1 MRRVPATQQA
11 WQHALTVIEGGAFHR
26 LDACR
31 RGREGNPGIS
41 SLANPAAFYGLN
53 ISAFRGRK
61 YFMRSSIIPRV
72 TVPRLAAVGASLAVA
87 GTLLGAGLA
96 GSATAATAATAT
108 AAAGHASA
116 RSAAAAPKPTIVLVH
131 GAWADSSSWNGV
143 IERLQ
148 ALGYTVDAPP
158 NPLSGVSSD
167 SAYLSD
173 FLSTISGPIILVGH
187 SYGGFVITNAATGN
201 PQVKALVYDD
211 AFIPAAGDT
220 PESLSSAMPGS
231 CLTSTA
237 LHFVPY
243 PGAPS
248 GDSDV
253 YVNQNV
259 FPGCFANGLP
269 ASEGAALAAEQQ
281 PPVAS
286 ILSDTLTT
294 APAWQTIPSWDVIG
308 TADHVI
314 PPAEQVAMAQRAGSH
329 ITEIDAPHLSM
340 ISDPGAVTRVILD
353 AARTVG

>member
-1 MRRVPATQQA
+1 
-11 WQHALTVIEGGAFHR
+11 
-26 LDACR
+26 
-31 RGREGNPGIS
+31 
-41 SLANPAAFYGLN
+41 
-53 ISAFRGRK
+53 
-61 YFMRSSIIPRV
+61 
-72 TVPRLAAVGASLAVA
+72 
-87 GTLLGAGLA
+87 
-96 GSATAATAATAT
+96 
-108 AAAGHASA
+108 
-116 RSAAAAPKPTIVLVH
+116 VH

-173 FLSTISGPIILVGH
+173 FLSTISGPIVLVGH

-220 PESLSSAMPGS
+220 PESLSTAMPGS
-231 CLTSTA
+231 CLTPA
-237 LHFVPY
+237 VLHFVPY

-248 GDSDV
+248 GDAEA

-269 ASEGAALAAEQQ
+269 AREGAALAAEQQ

-294 APAWQTIPSWDVIG
+294 TPAWQTIPSWDIIG

-314 PPAEQVAMAQRAGSH
+314 PPAEQVVMAKRAGSH
-329 ITEIDAPHLSM
+329 ITEFNAPHLSM
-340 ISDPGAVTRVILD
+340 ISDPSAVTSVILN

>member
-1 MRRVPATQQA
+1 MQIPIVPR
-11 WQHALTVIEGGAFHR
+11 LTG
-26 LDACR
+26 
-31 RGREGNPGIS
+31 
-41 SLANPAAFYGLN
+41 
-53 ISAFRGRK
+53 
-61 YFMRSSIIPRV
+61 
-72 TVPRLAAVGASLAVA
+72 PRLAAAGASLAIA

-96 GSATAATAATAT
+96 GSATAATTTTAT
-108 AAAGHASA
+108 RHAPAS
-116 RSAAAAPKPTIVLVH
+116 SAAAAAKPTIVLVH

-158 NPLSGVSSD
+158 NPLSGVSTD

-231 CLTSTA
+231 CLTPSA
-237 LHFVPY
+237 LNFVPY

-248 GDSDV
+248 GDAEV
-253 YVNQNV
+253 YVNQSV
-259 FPGCFANGLP
+259 FPECFANGLP
-269 ASEGAALAAEQQ
+269 GSEGAALAAEQQ

-294 APAWQTIPSWDVIG
+294 TPAWQTIPSWDVIG

-314 PPAEQVAMAQRAGSH
+314 PPAEQVAMAQRAGAH
-329 ITEIDAPHLSM
+329 VTEINAPHLSM
-340 ISDPGAVTRVILD
+340 ISNPATVTSVIVD
-353 AARTVG
+353 AARAEG

>member
-1 MRRVPATQQA
+1 M
-11 WQHALTVIEGGAFHR
+11 
-26 LDACR
+26 
-31 RGREGNPGIS
+31 GIS
-41 SLANPAAFYGLN
+41 
-53 ISAFRGRK
+53 IV
-61 YFMRSSIIPRV
+61 PRL
-72 TVPRLAAVGASLAVA
+72 TAPRLAAAGVSLAIA

-96 GSATAATAATAT
+96 GSATAATATAAT
-108 AAAGHASA
+108 AATTARHAPSS
-116 RSAAAAPKPTIVLVH
+116 SAAAAKPTIVLVH

-173 FLSTISGPIILVGH
+173 FLSTISGPIVLVGH

-220 PESLSSAMPGS
+220 PESLSTAMPGS
-231 CLTSTA
+231 CLTPA
-237 LHFVPY
+237 VLHFVPY

-248 GDSDV
+248 GDAEA

-269 ASEGAALAAEQQ
+269 AREGAALAAEQQ

-294 APAWQTIPSWDVIG
+294 TPAWQTIPSWDIIG

-314 PPAEQVAMAQRAGSH
+314 PPAEQVVMAKRAGSH
-329 ITEIDAPHLSM
+329 ITEINAPHLSM
-340 ISDPGAVTRVILD
+340 ISDPSAVTSVILN

>member
-1 MRRVPATQQA
+1 MHISIVPR
-11 WQHALTVIEGGAFHR
+11 LTA
-26 LDACR
+26 
-31 RGREGNPGIS
+31 
-41 SLANPAAFYGLN
+41 
-53 ISAFRGRK
+53 
-61 YFMRSSIIPRV
+61 
-72 TVPRLAAVGASLAVA
+72 PRLAAAGVSLAVA

-108 AAAGHASA
+108 TTATTVRHAPSSGTAAA
-116 RSAAAAPKPTIVLVH
+116 KPTIVLVH

-220 PESLSSAMPGS
+220 PESLSTAMPGS
-231 CLTSTA
+231 CLTPAA
-237 LHFVPY
+237 LNFVPY

-248 GDSDV
+248 GDADV
-253 YVNQNV
+253 YVKQSV

-269 ASEGAALAAEQQ
+269 AREGAALAAEQQ

-294 APAWQTIPSWDVIG
+294 TPAWQTIPSWDVIG

-314 PPAEQVAMAQRAGSH
+314 PPAEQVAMAKRAGSR
-329 ITEIDAPHLSM
+329 ITEIKAPHLSM
-340 ISDPGAVTRVILD
+340 ISDPGAVTRVILN

>member
-1 MRRVPATQQA
+1 MR
-11 WQHALTVIEGGAFHR
+11 
-26 LDACR
+26 
-31 RGREGNPGIS
+31 NS
-41 SLANPAAFYGLN
+41 
-53 ISAFRGRK
+53 
-61 YFMRSSIIPRV
+61 MIPRL
-72 TVPRLAAVGASLAVA
+72 TMPRLAVAGASLAIA
-87 GTLLGAGLA
+87 GTLLGVGLA
-96 GSATAATAATAT
+96 GSATAATTT
-108 AAAGHASA
+108 GHASSS
-116 RSAAAAPKPTIVLVH
+116 SAVAAPKPTIVLVH

-201 PQVKALVYDD
+201 SQVKALVYDD

-237 LHFVPY
+237 LNFVPY

-248 GDSDV
+248 GDADV
-253 YVNQNV
+253 YVKQSV

-286 ILSDTLTT
+286 ILADTLTT
-294 APAWQTIPSWDVIG
+294 TPAWQTIPSWDVIG

-314 PPAEQVAMAQRAGSH
+314 PPAEQVAMAQRARAH
-329 ITEIDAPHLSM
+329 VTEINAPHLSM
-340 ISDPGAVTRVILD
+340 ISDPAAVTSVIVN
-353 AARTVG
+353 AANAEG

>member
-1 MRRVPATQQA
+1 M
-11 WQHALTVIEGGAFHR
+11 
-26 LDACR
+26 
-31 RGREGNPGIS
+31 
-41 SLANPAAFYGLN
+41 
-53 ISAFRGRK
+53 
-61 YFMRSSIIPRV
+61 IPRLSL
-72 TVPRLAAVGASLAVA
+72 PRLAVAGASLAIA
-87 GTLLGAGLA
+87 GTLLGVGLV
-96 GSATAATAATAT
+96 GPATAAT
-108 AAAGHASA
+108 GRASSS
-116 RSAAAAPKPTIVLVH
+116 SAVAAPKPTIVLVH

-173 FLSTISGPIILVGH
+173 FLSTISGPVILVGH

-201 PQVKALVYDD
+201 SQVKALVYDD

-220 PESLSSAMPGS
+220 PQSLSAAMPGS

-237 LHFVPY
+237 LNFVPY

-253 YVNQNV
+253 YVKQSV

-269 ASEGAALAAEQQ
+269 ASAGAALAAEQR

-286 ILSDTLTT
+286 ILADTLTT
-294 APAWQTIPSWDVIG
+294 APAWQTIPSWAIVG

-314 PPAEQVAMAQRAGSH
+314 PPAEQVVMAHRAGAR
-329 ITEIDAPHLSM
+329 ITEIHAPHLSM
-340 ISDPGAVTRVILD
+340 ISDPAAVTSVIVD
-353 AARTVG
+353 AARAGS